1 MSDCNK
7 SSKRRANETPQQREK
22 RLAYHREWMRR
33 FRLAHPEK
41 SKQPNAAW
49 RERNAVLVREK
60 SRARYLAKRDE
71 IIARVCAYAK
81 RNREKINARN
91 RARVAEDPAKA
102 RDLQRATYLRCR
114 ENDKARRGAKRR
126 ELAAYMRHK
135 RASDPCFLVA
145 DRLRRRINGALSR
158 QSAGKCAG
166 LVDVAGCSLADLVSH
181 ITRQFVD
188 GMSWENRSLW
198 HIDHIIPCS
207 AFNLTDPEQ
216 QRVAFHYTNLR
227 PAWSADNLRKQ
238 AKIPGGQLQLFWD
251 ESHVSRAA
259 GRLASRASH
268 TRSL

>member
-1 MSDCNK
+1 MPDSTR
-7 SSKRRANETPQQREK
+7 SIKRHANETPEQREK

-41 SKQPNAAW
+41 AKQANAAW
-49 RERNAVLVREK
+49 RKNNASLVKENA
-60 SRARYLAKRDE
+60 RAKYVAKRTE
-71 IIARVCAYAK
+71 IIAKACDYSK

-102 RDLQRATYLRCR
+102 RALQRASYLRCR
-114 ENDKARRGAKRR
+114 EKDKARRAARKR

-145 DRLRRRINGALSR
+145 DRLRRRINCALAR

-166 LVDVAGCSLADLVSH
+166 LVDVAGCSLAELVSH
-181 ITRQFVD
+181 VTRQFAD

-207 AFNLTDPEQ
+207 AFDLTDPEQ
-216 QRVAFHYTNLR
+216 QMVAFHYTNLR
-227 PAWSADNLRKQ
+227 PVWASDNLRKN
-238 AKIPGGQLQLFWD
+238 AKIPGGQTQLFWD
-251 ESHVSRAA
+251 ESHVAKAA
-259 GRLASRASH
+259 RRLAN
-268 TRSL
+268 